1 MKVAFYYPWIYLKS
15 GGERIIVE
23 LTRRSRHDWTLF
35 TSHYEPQNTFPE
47 LSDRKVIELPR
58 VPVERDIVSSA
69 RAACR
74 IMTQK
79 LPMEDYDALFVLCE
93 GLGDLILYRNHSK
106 PSLCYCLTPLRAAFD
121 PFYRAKSY
129 EQRGFLGKA
138 ALTAGMSVFRYMD
151 SRAWRHY
158 TSVLFLSKESLR
170 RAQSAGLVSSAQ
182 NEILYTGIGLVS
194 ERPSELQERF
204 FLIPG
209 RIMWTKNLE
218 LGIGAFRLFREQHP
232 EFGDMRLVIS
242 GMVDEKSKPY
252 LAGLKKLAGGD
263 SRIDFRLNPSDAEL
277 KKLYATC
284 HTVLFTP
291 LNEDLG
297 IVPLEAMA
305 FGKPILAVNNGGPKE
320 TVENGVQGFLLD
332 PQPES
337 FAEKMADLVTNPTLT
352 ARMGAAGF
360 ERSRLFTWDH
370 FVGRIDDILDEIVAA
385 RGKRPALECRLPS
398 EEEFRA
404 R

>member
-138 ALTAGMSVFRYMD
+138 ALHCRDVRF
-151 SRAWRHY
+151 
-158 TSVLFLSKESLR
+158 SLYGLPGLEALHLGFVSQQGVAAKGTER
-170 RAQSAGLVSSAQ
+170 R
-182 NEILYTGIGLVS
+182 TG
-194 ERPSELQERF
+194 
-204 FLIPG
+204 
-209 RIMWTKNLE
+209 
-218 LGIGAFRLFREQHP
+218 LFR
-232 EFGDMRLVIS
+232 
-242 GMVDEKSKPY
+242 
-252 LAGLKKLAGGD
+252 
-263 SRIDFRLNPSDAEL
+263 
-277 KKLYATC
+277 
-284 HTVLFTP
+284 
-291 LNEDLG
+291 
-297 IVPLEAMA
+297 
-305 FGKPILAVNNGGPKE
+305 
-320 TVENGVQGFLLD
+320 
-332 PQPES
+332 
-337 FAEKMADLVTNPTLT
+337 
-352 ARMGAAGF
+352 
-360 ERSRLFTWDH
+360 
-370 FVGRIDDILDEIVAA
+370 
-385 RGKRPALECRLPS
+385 S
-398 EEEFRA
+398 E
-404 R
+404 